1 MPKPLEYQADMNILI
16 EDPRTADIT
25 SLLDEHMADMI
36 SISPPGS
43 VHALDLSGLTHPS
56 VTFWAARSDGQLMGC
71 GALKDL
77 GDGHG
82 EIKSMR
88 TATAHRR
95 RRVAANLL
103 THIIEHARNRGF
115 ERLSLETG
123 SYPVFEPAR
132 LMYAQ
137 VGFVVCDPF
146 ADYQPDPHSTFMT
159 LALR

>member
-1 MPKPLEYQADMNILI
+1 MNILI

-43 VHALDLSGLTHPS
+43 VHALDLSGLT
-56 VTFWAARSDGQLMGC
+56 
-71 GALKDL
+71 
-77 GDGHG
+77 
-82 EIKSMR
+82 R